1 MKRILF
7 SAIFICLALT
17 AVSQPRG
24 RHQQERNQR
33 DVMKIEE
40 FVSDLSTTQKAKI
53 DLITKHTSKNIES
66 LRQQAKEVR
75 DSIRTYMGSQEDR
88 SDILFPL
95 YEREGHLQTELSK
108 EYYRSKAA
116 IDKVLTP
123 EQYQKLREAMEN
135 RRPQKN
141 ADGPVKPKPTV
152 KPTKD
157 PSKR

>member
-7 SAIFICLALT
+7 SAIFICLVLT

-66 LRQQAKEVR
+66 LRQQVKEVR

-88 SDILFPL
+88 SDFLFPL
-95 YEREGHLQTELSK
+95 YEREGRLQTELSK

-135 RRPQKN
+135 RRPRKN